1 MACPCAFLLR
11 YYLDRSLEEILSNF
25 IQIQF
30 IGLGVLV
37 VIFGP
42 EVQPVAEPVSVR
54 PKVRLSTM
62 F

>member
-37 VIFGP
+37 VIFRP